1 MVDTL
6 LFVVNKQRQSRVS
19 WGALKKAIMGFRA
32 TGPFTVDDLMVSNSL
47 PIGVARKSLVSGLDS
62 LCRRGFLRCVESSVR
77 GRVGSPKV
85 YVLSDVMS
93 VAYSPLNKRRGLKT

>member
-32 TGPFTVDDLMVSNSL
+32 TGPFTVDDLMVSSL
-47 PIGVARKSLVSGLDS
+47 PIGVTRKSLVSDLDS

-85 YVLSDVMS
+85 YVID
-93 VAYSPLNKRRGLKT
+93 NKA